1 MPCFA
6 PLEAFRRDGG
16 GPLLFTGRNYVA
28 HNSLKFS
35 DYLGAPLS
43 IPCGQCIGCRVERS
57 RQWAMRCLHEA
68 SLYEDNCFIT
78 LTYSDE
84 NLPTVGSL
92 VPRDFQLFMKRLRK
106 SFGSRVI
113 RFYGCG
119 EYGDQFGRPHYH
131 ALLFNCDFH
140 DKKPWRKPG
149 DFQLF
154 RSESLERLWPLGT
167 SEIGS
172 VSFQS
177 AAYVARYCVKK
188 RTGKGASEYYYRLD
202 ADGIGHS
209 IYPEFGRMSL
219 KPGIGKPWLDRFSA
233 DVYNYDFC
241 LVNGVKCSPPKFYD
255 RKYAESNP
263 TDFENIALGR
273 MSVDYRRLR
282 ADNVPSRLAVKAE
295 IAEARYETLVRS
307 L

>member
-1 MPCFA
+1 MPCFR
-6 PLEAFRRDGG
+6 PLEAFRPGDG
-16 GPLLFTGRNYVA
+16 GPLVFTGRNYVS
-28 HNSLKFS
+28 HDSHVYSNWR
-35 DYLGAPLS
+35 GAPLS
-43 IPCGQCIGCRVERS
+43 IPCLQCIGCRVERS
-57 RQWAMRCLHEA
+57 RQWAMRCMHEA
-68 SLYEDNCFIT
+68 SLYQDNCFIT

-92 VPRDFQLFMKRLRK
+92 VPRDLQLFMKRLRK
-106 SFGSRVI
+106 RAGTTV

-131 ALLFNCDFH
+131 VLLFNFDFH
-140 DKKPWRKPG
+140 DKKPWRKQG
-149 DFQLF
+149 KFQLY
-154 RSESLERLWPLGT
+154 RSERLEALWPFGA

-172 VSFQS
+172 VSFES

-188 RTGKGASEYYYRLD
+188 FTGKSAAEHYHRMD
-202 ADGIGHS
+202 ADGRSHM

-219 KPGIGKPWLDRFSA
+219 KPGIGKPWLDKFSA
-233 DVYNYDFC
+233 DVYNYDFV
-241 LVNGVKCSPPKFYD
+241 LVNGLKVSPPKFYD
-255 RKYAESNP
+255 RKFAESNP
-263 TDFENIALGR
+263 TDFENISLGR
-273 MSVDYRRLR
+273 MRGVDFRMLR